1 MLLRPILWGLSLSLA
16 LAGPV
21 FSGELKLG
29 PKAVLE
35 LFTSQ
40 GCSSCPK
47 ADAML
52 DEMSKSPDVVVLAYH
67 VDYWDYIGWEDTF
80 GSPENSQRQR
90 DYADAWGS
98 SRIFT
103 PQLVVNGRG
112 SVVASREG
120 EVDAALASAALP
132 ITIDLDVSDD
142 GMLEISVPPGE
153 GNREAVMWLVTFVDR
168 AEAEIERGENKGK
181 TVAYTQIVT
190 NRQVLGM
197 WESATGAEMRMP
209 IGELLDASANGIAV
223 LIQEERNGMPGPILG
238 AASYVQ

>member
-98 SRIFT
+98 STSEPR
-103 PQLVVNGRG
+103 RG
-112 SVVASREG
+112 NQVRRSR
-120 EVDAALASAALP
+120 
-132 ITIDLDVSDD
+132 
-142 GMLEISVPPGE
+142 PPGIDE
-153 GNREAVMWLVTFVDR
+153 PV
-168 AEAEIERGENKGK
+168 
-181 TVAYTQIVT
+181 
-190 NRQVLGM
+190 
-197 WESATGAEMRMP
+197 SP
-209 IGELLDASANGIAV
+209 S
-223 LIQEERNGMPGPILG
+223 
-238 AASYVQ
+238 